1 MSIYYIF
8 LCRYYVAEGVKLY
21 SQETWRR
28 VTDGRGVEMVEES
41 LEKMVEFYVSQSQ
54 ASNHA
59 VREAACACIAE
70 LGSKVISQV
79 A

>member
-1 MSIYYIF
+1 
-8 LCRYYVAEGVKLY
+8 
-21 SQETWRR
+21 
-28 VTDGRGVEMVEES
+28 MVEES